1 MPHRLRRID
10 EAAACVGQ
18 GADALAETTLHTRLA
33 YEGGLL
39 RLHRDIV
46 RCPDGHIAYREFV
59 RHPGAVM
66 VIPMLDA
73 DTVLL
78 ERQFRYPLGRAVIEF
93 PAGKLDRGEGLL
105 DCAKRELLEETGYR
119 ADDWSHL
126 GGFHNAIGYSD
137 ERIDVFIARSLT
149 QDTSRRDP
157 GEVLELFS
165 ARWRDLDQWVRDGR
179 ICDAKTIIGIGWM
192 GRGALDTR

>member
-1 MPHRLRRID
+1 M
-10 EAAACVGQ
+10 
-18 GADALAETTLHTRLA
+18 
-33 YEGGLL
+33 L
-39 RLHRDIV
+39 RLYRDIV

-73 DTVLL
+73 EHVLL
-78 ERQFRYPLGRAVIEF
+78 ERQFRYPLDRAFIEF
-93 PAGKLDRGEGLL
+93 PAGKIDRGEALL

-119 ADDWSHL
+119 ADDWGHL
-126 GGFHNAIGYSD
+126 GGFNNAIGYSD

-149 QDTSRRDP
+149 LDTMRRDP

-179 ICDAKTIIGIGWM
+179 IVDGKTIIGIGWLL
-192 GRGALDTR
+192 RSLQAL